1 MPKELQDAA
10 EIDGAGKWRVLWQV
24 YVPVSLPAIATI
36 TLFSGVFHWNSWFD
50 GLIYANHPRRYP
62 VQTYLQIL
70 LRGDILSQAT
80 SLSEISEIYH
90 LSNRTVR
97 SAYIV
102 IGIVPILALYPFL
115 QRYFIKGIVIG
126 SVKG

>member
-1 MPKELQDAA
+1 M
-10 EIDGAGKWRVLWQV
+10 
-24 YVPVSLPAIATI
+24 
-36 TLFSGVFHWNSWFD
+36 
-50 GLIYANHPRRYP
+50 
-62 VQTYLQIL
+62 
-70 LRGDILSQAT
+70 
-80 SLSEISEIYH
+80 SEISEIYH

>member
-1 MPKELQDAA
+1 MP
-10 EIDGAGKWRVLWQV
+10 
-24 YVPVSLPAIATI
+24 
-36 TLFSGVFHWNSWFD
+36 FHSHGNLND
-50 GLIYANHPRRYP
+50 VRDRYP

-80 SLSEISEIYH
+80 SLSEIYH

-102 IGIVPILALYPFL
+102 IGIVPIPALYPFL

>member
-1 MPKELQDAA
+1 MRRCARP
-10 EIDGAGKWRVLWQV
+10 GVRGKPRS
-24 YVPVSLPAIATI
+24 PVE
-36 TLFSGVFHWNSWFD
+36 V
-50 GLIYANHPRRYP
+50 
-62 VQTYLQIL
+62 
-70 LRGDILSQAT
+70 LSQAT

>member
-1 MPKELQDAA
+1 MQTYL
-10 EIDGAGKWRVLWQV
+10 
-24 YVPVSLPAIATI
+24 
-36 TLFSGVFHWNSWFD
+36 
-50 GLIYANHPRRYP
+50 
-62 VQTYLQIL
+62 QTYLQIL

>member
-1 MPKELQDAA
+1 M
-10 EIDGAGKWRVLWQV
+10 
-24 YVPVSLPAIATI
+24 
-36 TLFSGVFHWNSWFD
+36 
-50 GLIYANHPRRYP
+50 
-62 VQTYLQIL
+62 QTCLQIL

-102 IGIVPILALYPFL
+102 IGSVPIPALYPFL
-115 QRYFIKGIVIG
+115 QRYFIQGVVIG

>member
-1 MPKELQDAA
+1 MRRRARP
-10 EIDGAGKWRVLWQV
+10 GVRGKPRS
-24 YVPVSLPAIATI
+24 PVE
-36 TLFSGVFHWNSWFD
+36 V
-50 GLIYANHPRRYP
+50 
-62 VQTYLQIL
+62 
-70 LRGDILSQAT
+70 LSQAT

>member
-1 MPKELQDAA
+1 MRA
-10 EIDGAGKWRVLWQV
+10 
-24 YVPVSLPAIATI
+24 
-36 TLFSGVFHWNSWFD
+36 SGPSGRSD
-50 GLIYANHPRRYP
+50 GLIYANHPRRYA

-70 LRGDILSQAT
+70 LGGDILSQAT

-102 IGIVPILALYPFL
+102 IGSVPILALYPFL
-115 QRYFIKGIVIG
+115 QRYFI
-126 SVKG
+126 SVS

>member
-1 MPKELQDAA
+1 MP
-10 EIDGAGKWRVLWQV
+10 
-24 YVPVSLPAIATI
+24 
-36 TLFSGVFHWNSWFD
+36 FHSHGNLNEVRD
-50 GLIYANHPRRYP
+50 RYP
-62 VQTYLQIL
+62 VQTYLQIR
-70 LRGDILSQAT
+70 LRGDIPSQAK